1 MKKPSTFKGI
11 NSLFGLELPHS
22 CMDPFLKTIAE
33 PPLDI
38 IRKPDRCSFEESGRG
53 RPGLQSFVFRSLWP
67 LDWYDF
73 EEVRASQQAEMLS
86 AIKLHVTVDVI
97 GGIRV

>member
-1 MKKPSTFKGI
+1 LYGSIPEH
-11 NSLFGLELPHS
+11 L
-22 CMDPFLKTIAE
+22 AE